1 MPLSSDLEWR
11 KREISALVDDVNA
24 FERSLALPKLEGFD
38 DFDRL
43 EAMDIVNRIGRKLLA
58 RVAETETV
66 K

>member
-1 MPLSSDLEWR
+1 MSSSSDLEWQ

-24 FERSLALPKLEGFD
+24 IERSLALPKLEGFD

-43 EAMDIVNRIGRKLLA
+43 EALDIVNRIGRKMLA
-58 RVAETETV
+58 RVAEAEVV